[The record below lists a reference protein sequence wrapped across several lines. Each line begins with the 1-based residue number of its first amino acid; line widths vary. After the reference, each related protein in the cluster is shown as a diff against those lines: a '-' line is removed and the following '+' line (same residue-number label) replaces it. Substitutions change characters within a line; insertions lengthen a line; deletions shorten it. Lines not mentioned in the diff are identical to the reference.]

1 MAHRDADMGETGR
14 ARRGL
19 AAALSDS
26 GERLGRGLADVIMP
40 PVCLSCRTP
49 TASHHRLCVPCWNRV
64 SFIRPPVCDRL
75 GLPMPFDTG
84 GVMISAAAAADPPD
98 FDRARAA
105 ACYEGV
111 VRDLV
116 RDLKFHD
123 RHEVRRLLAAWVH
136 SAGRELLE
144 DAELVVPVPLSRWR
158 LIWRRFN
165 QAALIAQ
172 DVAAAAHLAYAPH
185 VLVRT
190 RATASQVGL
199 SRTERRRNVA
209 GAFAVPAGARPA
221 IDGRRVLLIDDIIT
235 TGATVGAAARALKKA
250 GAARV
255 DVLAVAMVTDQALVP
270 G

>member
-1 MAHRDADMGETGR
+1 MSDNGADIDE
-14 ARRGL
+14 AERRR
-19 AAALSDS
+19 LSIPTRLLR
-26 GERLGRGLADVIMP
+26 GAVGLGRGLADIIMP

-49 TASHHRLCVPCWNRV
+49 TATHHSLCVSCWNRI

-105 ACYEGV
+105 AYYEGV

-123 RHEVRRLLAAWVH
+123 RHEVRRLLAGWVC
-136 SAGRELLE
+136 SAGSELLAG
-144 DAELVVPVPLSRWR
+144 AELVVPVPLSRWR
-158 LIWRRFN
+158 LLWRRFN

-172 DVAAAAHLAYAPH
+172 EVAAAASLSYAPH
-185 VLVRT
+185 VLVRS
-190 RATASQVGL
+190 RATRSQVGL
-199 SRTERRRNVA
+199 SRAERRRNVA
-209 GAFAVPAGARPA
+209 GSFAVPAAARP
-221 IDGRRVLLIDDIIT
+221 DLLDRRIVLIDDIIT
-235 TGATVGAAARALKKA
+235 TGATAGAAARALKKA

-270 G
+270 A